1 MPDLQIRKTHQKKT
15 LELAYLLLAVVII
28 IWMTTRLK
36 VHPFLVLLLISM
48 GYGALAGM
56 PLTTLVDSV
65 NTGFGRTMGKIGLII
80 VLGVMIGAFLEHTGG
95 ARAIAEKILTWI
107 GSRKIPLAM
116 AVLGYI
122 VSIPVFADSGFMLLD
137 PLGKSMSRKA
147 KVSLAGGAIALGLG
161 LMVSHTLVPP
171 TPGPIAAAGIL
182 EADLGL
188 VILFGLPVSL
198 LALAVSVWFAS
209 KIASKTYITP
219 EPVPENTPSFSSGT
233 GEVAETPTG
242 YRPPVFLAL
251 LPIVLPILLIVLK
264 SVFGTNGNPDN
275 EVLPGIN
282 FLGEP
287 VIALMVGL
295 LCCIFL
301 PERPSIKIFA
311 SEGWVGKA
319 IRDSASIL
327 LITGAGGIFGTV
339 LQESGIAESLGN
351 QLVTYQLGI
360 FLPFVLAAV
369 LKTAQ
374 GSSTVALITAA
385 SILLPMMPSL
395 GLQTEIQKALA
406 VVALGAGSSVISHAN
421 DSFFWVVTQMSGMDV
436 RTGYRLFGG
445 GTFLLGLSAAIGVF
459 ICSVIFA

>member
-1 MPDLQIRKTHQKKT
+1 MLV
-15 LELAYLLLAVVII
+15 AVLLI

-36 VHPFLVLLLISM
+36 VHPFLVLLLVSM
-48 GYGALAGM
+48 GYGAFAGM
-56 PLTTLVDSV
+56 SLDSLVTAV
-65 NTGFGRTMGKIGLII
+65 NEGFGRTIGKIGLII

-95 ARAIAEKILTWI
+95 ARAIADKTLSWI
-107 GSRKIPLAM
+107 GSRRIPLAM
-116 AVLGYI
+116 GVLGYI

-137 PLGKSMSRKA
+137 PLGKSMSRKTGT
-147 KVSLAGGAIALGLG
+147 SLAGAAIALGLG

-209 KIASKTYITP
+209 RVASRTYIDP
-219 EPVPENTPSFSSGT
+219 GP
-233 GEVAETPTG
+233 VAEMDSGSKPG
-242 YRPPVFLAL
+242 RDKRPPVVLAL
-251 LPIVLPILLIVLK
+251 LPIVIPILLIVLK
-264 SVFGTNGNPDN
+264 SLFGSKGTSGSMLS
-275 EVLPGIN
+275 EGID

-287 VIALMVGL
+287 VIALMIGL
-295 LCCIFL
+295 LLCLRL
-301 PERPSIKIFA
+301 PGKLNTQMLA
-311 SEGWVGKA
+311 SDGWVGKA

-339 LQESGIAESLGN
+339 LQESGIAETLGN
-351 QLVTYQLGI
+351 RLVTYNLGI

-385 SILLPMMPSL
+385 SILFPMMPAL
-395 GLQTEIQKALA
+395 GLETEVEKALA

-436 RTGYRLFGG
+436 RTGYKLIGG
-445 GTFLLGLSAAIGVF
+445 
-459 ICSVIFA
+459 